1 MVMTV
6 DQRAAAQPRSLTAK
20 ILSFPVR
27 KAIRDLK
34 GLPAS
39 LGRVGSLELRLATTK
54 KDIRKAQKLRYK
66 VFFEEG
72 GALGDARSKLT
83 GRDIDPY
90 DRLCDHLIVVDH
102 DFVNRFGRKKPKVVG
117 CYRLLRQDVAE
128 QEGGFYSAQEFDV
141 APLLARHSDKRFLEL
156 GRSCV
161 HKDWRSKKVLELLW
175 RGIWTYVRHHRVDVM
190 IGCASLPGTQLEH
203 HGAALRILAQARSDQ
218 DWLVEALPH
227 RRAAWVEMPEGETD
241 PRRAFASLPPLLK
254 GYLRTG
260 ASIGADAVVDHQFG
274 TTDVFIV
281 MPVAQIDARYI
292 SYFST
297 PSALAA

>member
-1 MVMTV
+1 MPANQTGSAFVGKIHFFPS
-6 DQRAAAQPRSLTAK
+6 ARS
-20 ILSFPVR
+20 
-27 KAIRDLK
+27 IRDLH

-39 LGRVGSLELRLATTK
+39 LGKIGSLEVRLATSK
-54 KDIRKAQKLRYK
+54 KDIRKAQKLRYR

-72 GALGDARSKLT
+72 SAVADARGKIT
-83 GRDIDPY
+83 RRDIDPF
-90 DRLCDHLIVVDH
+90 DRICDHLIVLDH
-102 DFVNRFGRKKPKVVG
+102 DFTNRLGRKKPKVVG

-128 QEGGFYSAQEFDV
+128 QNDGFYSAQEFDV
-141 APLLARHSDKRFLEL
+141 AALLARHPDKRFLEL

-190 IGCASLPGTQLEH
+190 IGCASLPGTELAQH
-203 HGAALRILAQARSDQ
+203 AAALRVLAQARATQ
-218 DWLVEALPH
+218 DWSVAALPH
-227 RRAAWVEMPEGETD
+227 RRARLPLPETVTD

-260 ASIGADAVVDHQFG
+260 ATIGPDIVLDHAFG
-274 TTDVFIV
+274 TTDVFIL
-281 MPVAQIDARYI
+281 MPVADIDPRYI

-297 PSALAA
+297 PGQLAA